1 LTLTI
6 GGDTI
11 SVEAYSSRYVRFPMA
26 ATSTANDGLITRKV
40 AARWT
45 ESIAHGGWAPIAH
58 DFLDNYHRLPNPLTT
73 IEAMV
78 VILLMRFKW
87 DERHPF
93 PSAKRLGRMMGL
105 GSTSI
110 RNYFRSLEGKG
121 YLQRIK
127 RPGSSNAF
135 DLTPLFREVERT
147 ALNVKLEGR
156 REATASR

>member
-1 LTLTI
+1 MTTTPNAS
-6 GGDTI
+6 DR
-11 SVEAYSSRYVRFPMA
+11 V
-26 ATSTANDGLITRKV
+26 ITRKV

-45 ESIAHGGWAPIAH
+45 EIIALGGWAPIAH
-58 DFLDNYHRLPNPLTT
+58 DFLDNYRRLSKPLTT

-78 VILLMRFKW
+78 VIMLMRFKW

-110 RNYFRSLEGKG
+110 RNYIRSLEKKG

-127 RPGSSNAF
+127 RPGSSNAL
-135 DLTPLFREVERT
+135 DLTPLFHEVERT
-147 ALNVKLEGR
+147 ASKVRMER
-156 REATASR
+156 SQEATGQPVAY